1 MNAMHAHNER
11 PTQSISER
19 VRNERAEQEQANRRR
34 DPRFTVP
41 GSLVRVPCR
50 PFSIAGVELETRDM
64 LFGLLPAFWTQRRE
78 VINMSK
84 GGLAFE
90 SRWPMARG
98 RKLRI
103 QLWVSGGEEPLE
115 LIGETRWCKRLTG
128 RLYHVGVQFD
138 PFGREPGHNS
148 PAVLEALRALE
159 ADHS

>member
-1 MNAMHAHNER
+1 MSGTQAHSES
-11 PTQSISER
+11 PSESLAER

-41 GSLVRVPCR
+41 GSLARVPCR
-50 PFSIAGVELETRDM
+50 PFAVSGVELETRDM
-64 LFGLLPAFWTQRRE
+64 LFGLVPAFWTQRRE

-98 RKLRI
+98 RKLRV
-103 QLWVSGGEEPLE
+103 QLWVPGEEEPLE
-115 LIGETRWCKRLTG
+115 VIGETRWCKRLTG

-138 PFGREPGHNS
+138 PFGREPGFNS
-148 PAVLEALRALE
+148 PAVLDALRALE
-159 ADHS
+159 TKHG